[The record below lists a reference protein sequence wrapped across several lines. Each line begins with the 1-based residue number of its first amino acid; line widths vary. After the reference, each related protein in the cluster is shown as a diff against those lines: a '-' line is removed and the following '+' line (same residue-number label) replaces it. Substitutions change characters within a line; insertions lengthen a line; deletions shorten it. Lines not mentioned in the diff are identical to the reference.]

1 MPNYAK
7 IDGETVIEFP
17 SYPQADFP
25 QTSFGEDW
33 QGGTVAGVTYVLV
46 EIENTP
52 STDYLTQDTEVEPP
66 KKVQGKWKVKTK
78 VKDISA
84 AETATRTADK
94 AERDIESL
102 ESYLSRDEIKAIR
115 VLLKGQV

>member
-17 SYPQADFP
+17 SYPHADFP

-33 QGGTVAGVTYVLV
+33 QGGTVDGVTYVLV

-52 STDYLTQDTEVEPP
+52 STDYLTQDTETQTPTLID
-66 KKVQGKWKVKTK
+66 GKWIQKITTV
-78 VKDISA
+78 DISA
-84 AETATRTADK
+84 AETATRTAAQ

-102 ESYLSRDEIKAIR
+102 NSYLTPDEIKAIR
-115 VLLKGQV
+115 KLLKGQV